1 MIVRAPR
8 PEGNF
13 YILDKRISE
22 DRRLSWAA
30 RGLLVYLLGKPDYWQ
45 VSPAALVAETA
56 GSAKATGRDGI
67 YSLLN
72 ELIEAGYMTRQQAR
86 SADGSMGPIRY
97 TVSEQPHEESPVPG
111 EPHPAEP
118 YPVEPTQVSIDTK
131 QGLTKKQGL
140 NSGAAQQV
148 AFDGQRISV
157 SDEAMAG
164 FLRAYPSIDVRAEI
178 AKAEVWCQTNPAR
191 RPRSAYSRFLNAWL
205 ARAASRPTNA
215 RQTQL
220 EQRQAF
226 MASIFRNHNAI
237 GAFDDDP
244 RTIDHRP

>member
-22 DRRLSWAA
+22 DRHLSWAA

-97 TVSEQPHEESPVPG
+97 TVSEQPQEESPGPG

-118 YPVEPTQVSIDTK
+118 YPVEPTQVSTDMK

-148 AFDGQRISV
+148 AFDGQRMTV
-157 SDEAMAG
+157 SDDAMAG
-164 FLRAYPSIDVRAEI
+164 FLRAYPSIDVRAEG
-178 AKAEVWCQTNPAR
+178 ALDQA
-191 RPRSAYSRFLNAWL
+191 SADEASVLRLSAVCMRGGMASNTGVA
-205 ARAASRPTNA
+205 AASPCTAAAAA
-215 RQTQL
+215 RL
-220 EQRQAF
+220 ERSRLLPAER
-226 MASIFRNHNAI
+226 MAEAL
-237 GAFDDDP
+237 A
-244 RTIDHRP
+244 

>member
-1 MIVRAPR
+1 MIVRGPR
-8 PEGNF
+8 PSGNF
-13 YILDKRISE
+13 YVLDKRISE

-30 RGLLVYLLGKPDYWQ
+30 RGLLVYLLGKPDHWQ

-97 TVSEQPHEESPVPG
+97 TVSEEPQTESPVTD

-118 YPVEPTQVSIDTK
+118 YPVEPTQASTDTK

-140 NSGAAQQV
+140 NSGAAAI
-148 AFDGQRISV
+148 AFDGQSLTV
-157 SDEAMAG
+157 SNEAMAG
-164 FLRAYPSIDVRAEI
+164 FVQAYPAIDVRAEI
-178 AKAEVWCQTNPAR
+178 AKAEIWCRHNPAR
-191 RPRSAYSRFLNAWL
+191 RPRSAYGRFLNAWL
-205 ARAASRPTNA
+205 ARAAARQTNA

-226 MASIFRNHNAI
+226 MANLFRNHNTI
-237 GAFDDDP
+237 GAFDDDT
-244 RTIDHRP
+244 RTIDHAP